1 MDYDAE
7 FIKLNREVARLRSDV
22 DALKAG
28 GVPIPVPAV
37 APPEAVAFP
46 AKVTIGGKGTL
57 RAYDAEGV
65 ELTAWRGKEADVMPR
80 LTVAGYTG
88 PVERI

>member
-7 FIKLNREVARLRSDV
+7 FTKLNRAVAQLRSDV

-28 GVPIPVPAV
+28 GVPIPVPAASP
-37 APPEAVAFP
+37 APDLP
-46 AKVTIGGKGTL
+46 AKVTIGSKGSL
-57 RAYDAEGV
+57 RAYSADGH
-65 ELTAWRGKEADVMPR
+65 ELSEWRGKEADVMPR